1 MKLKVLS
8 FVTEA
13 VVDLLPSPLDIPEAR
28 AEKLLCSTSR
38 RFDSLHPEAQKLK
51 QGIQLFL
58 SSKSAIVFYRSLQ
71 LSKKLT
77 PMQ

>member
-38 RFDSLHPEAQKLK
+38 RFDSLHPETQKLK

-58 SSKSAIVFYRSLQ
+58 SSKSAIVFIEVFNCQKS
-71 LSKKLT
+71 
-77 PMQ
+77 

>member
-1 MKLKVLS
+1 MNLKVVY

-13 VVDLLPSPLDIPEAR
+13 VVDLLPSPLDIPEER

-38 RFDSLHPEAQKLK
+38 RFDSLHPETQRLK

-58 SSKSAIVFYRSLQ
+58 SSKSAVCFYRNLQ
-71 LSKKLT
+71 IVPPKI
-77 PMQ
+77 